1 MPRRKIEPKLAPLPE
16 ILDSKCTKNLCMAM
30 LHLTIR
36 DASNKDYRDEAL
48 WFAKSNFCR
57 DICELYDI
65 DYPSFLEKVR
75 SKYKG
80 EKRGKSNKVHS

>member
-1 MPRRKIEPKLAPLPE
+1 MNKVTILPPLPE
-16 ILDSKCTKNLCMAM
+16 KLDAKSTKSLCMAM
-30 LHLTIR
+30 LHLTIK
-36 DASNKDYRDEAL
+36 DASKVEYRDEAL
-48 WFAKSNFCR
+48 WFAKTDLCR
-57 DICELYDI
+57 NICEFYDI

>member
-48 WFAKSNFCR
+48 WFAKTDLCIN
-57 DICELYDI
+57 ICEFYDI
-65 DYPSFLEKVR
+65 DYPSFLDKVE
-75 SKYKG
+75 SKYRG
-80 EKRGKSNKVHS
+80 GKREKSNKVHS